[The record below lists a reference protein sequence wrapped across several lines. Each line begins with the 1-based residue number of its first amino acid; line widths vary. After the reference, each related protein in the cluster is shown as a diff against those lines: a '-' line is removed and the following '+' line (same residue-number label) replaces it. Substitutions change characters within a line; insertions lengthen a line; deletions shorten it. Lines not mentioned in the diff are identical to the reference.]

1 MALAYL
7 IDLEKFETLSRVELV
22 ALGPSRVWTCPVGW
36 SAAEE
41 VASKLMPLLV
51 YSRSPEVDY
60 KWIQFSLDASCDLI
74 FNLSFS
80 LATWMAL
87 CANNKLAPTR
97 KEFGFLGLHIVLA
110 GLLSYLKSM
119 DLLSGWLYI
128 LVHFMSSLALRFVGK
143 SMYKTKLE
151 AIKA

>member
-1 MALAYL
+1 
-7 IDLEKFETLSRVELV
+7 
-22 ALGPSRVWTCPVGW
+22 
-36 SAAEE
+36 
-41 VASKLMPLLV
+41 MPLLV

>member
-1 MALAYL
+1 
-7 IDLEKFETLSRVELV
+7 
-22 ALGPSRVWTCPVGW
+22 
-36 SAAEE
+36 
-41 VASKLMPLLV
+41 
-51 YSRSPEVDY
+51 
-60 KWIQFSLDASCDLI
+60 
-74 FNLSFS
+74 
-80 LATWMAL
+80 MAL